1 MLDGGKPDQ
10 TDGQEPVAH
19 QLCEDGVGEP
29 GGHGPSD
36 GKVSD
41 TTAPDSP
48 TTPAWAMLS
57 PGRLMVV
64 THQLAAKSR
73 AEWHNCP
80 SP

>member
-1 MLDGGKPDQ
+1 MLAVMGSAPKPH
-10 TDGQEPVAH
+10 ERSN
-19 QLCEDGVGEP
+19 GVGEP